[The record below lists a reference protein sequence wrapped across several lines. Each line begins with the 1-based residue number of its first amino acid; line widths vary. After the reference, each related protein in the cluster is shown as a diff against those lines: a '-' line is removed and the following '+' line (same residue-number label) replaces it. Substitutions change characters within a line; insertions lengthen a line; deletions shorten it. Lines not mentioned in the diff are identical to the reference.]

1 MTSSTSIFRE
11 RRSDMTDAQDNK
23 PAQDEPGDKRYALR
37 LRKYIE
43 VVVED
48 PLSSMLFRGAVADI
62 SPTGMRI
69 IADQYLPVGTK
80 YTFTM
85 KRAPFLR
92 LRGQVRWIRAF
103 EGETYQVGVL
113 IVDATED
120 DRKRLTNFLELE
132 RQRFTP

>member
-1 MTSSTSIFRE
+1 M
-11 RRSDMTDAQDNK
+11 SDGPANQPAGDA
-23 PAQDEPGDKRYALR
+23 EGGSDKRYALR
-37 LRKYIE
+37 LRKYID

-62 SPTGMRI
+62 SPTGMRV

-85 KRAPFLR
+85 KRNPYLR

-103 EGETYQVGVL
+103 QGDTYQVGIL
-113 IVDATED
+113 IVDATEEE
-120 DRKRLTNFLELE
+120 RKRLTNFLELE
-132 RQRFTP
+132 RQRLTSG

>member
-1 MTSSTSIFRE
+1 MTNGPGGTPP
-11 RRSDMTDAQDNK
+11 DAD
-23 PAQDEPGDKRYALR
+23 DKRYALR
-37 LRKYIE
+37 LRKYID

-62 SPTGMRI
+62 SMTGMRV

-85 KRAPFLR
+85 KRNPFLR

-103 EGETYQVGVL
+103 QNDTYQVGIL

-120 DRKRLTNFLELE
+120 EKKRLTSFLELE
-132 RQRFTP
+132 RQRLTNG

>member
-1 MTSSTSIFRE
+1 M
-11 RRSDMTDAQDNK
+11 SDVPANQPAGDAEGGN
-23 PAQDEPGDKRYALR
+23 DKRYALR
-37 LRKYIE
+37 LRKYID

-85 KRAPFLR
+85 KRNPFLR

-103 EGETYQVGVL
+103 QSETYQVGVL

-120 DRKRLTNFLELE
+120 ERKRLTNFLDLE
-132 RQRFTP
+132 RKRLTSG